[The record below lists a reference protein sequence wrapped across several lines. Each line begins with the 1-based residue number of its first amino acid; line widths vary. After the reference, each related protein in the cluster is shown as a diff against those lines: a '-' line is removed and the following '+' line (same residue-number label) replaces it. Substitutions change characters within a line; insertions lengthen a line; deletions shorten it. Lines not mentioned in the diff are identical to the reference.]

1 MNNQNAPLVSIIVP
15 VYKTELY
22 LRACLDSVYG
32 QTYKNFEVI
41 CIDDGSPDNSISILK
56 QFKQEH
62 ENFRYYSQNNQGL
75 SATRNNGIRLDKG
88 KYILPLD
95 SDDIL
100 DYDCLKKLVE
110 AVENGECDISTP
122 EIVYFYPDE
131 HLYHYLGAK
140 PTPCNMA
147 QSNYICCTSLFPK
160 SYFELYGGYDID
172 NFKKGMEDYDLW
184 CRYIENGKKIKRI
197 NTALFYY
204 RVKDET
210 ESMRLQFEKSGQM
223 KQYRKILYNKYSFVR
238 KYTSLRYIVYKQ
250 IVRYT
255 KRYFKYIYQKKLEAR
270 SHRYNGILFSK
281 IKLFSK
287 KF

>member
-75 SATRNNGIRLDKG
+75 SATRNNGIRLAKG

-131 HLYHYLGAK
+131 HLYHYLG
-140 PTPCNMA
+140 
-147 QSNYICCTSLFPK
+147 QSQLLVIWPNLTIYVVHRYFPK
-160 SYFELYGGYDID
+160 VILNFMVGMISIILKKEWKITICGVDILKME
-172 NFKKGMEDYDLW
+172 KK
-184 CRYIENGKKIKRI
+184 
-197 NTALFYY
+197 
-204 RVKDET
+204 
-210 ESMRLQFEKSGQM
+210 
-223 KQYRKILYNKYSFVR
+223 
-238 KYTSLRYIVYKQ
+238 
-250 IVRYT
+250 
-255 KRYFKYIYQKKLEAR
+255 
-270 SHRYNGILFSK
+270 
-281 IKLFSK
+281 
-287 KF
+287 

>member
-75 SATRNNGIRLDKG
+75 SATRNNGIRLAKG

-140 PTPCNMA
+140 PN
-147 QSNYICCTSLFPK
+147 SL
-160 SYFELYGGYDID
+160 
-172 NFKKGMEDYDLW
+172 
-184 CRYIENGKKIKRI
+184 
-197 NTALFYY
+197 
-204 RVKDET
+204 
-210 ESMRLQFEKSGQM
+210 
-223 KQYRKILYNKYSFVR
+223 
-238 KYTSLRYIVYKQ
+238 
-250 IVRYT
+250 
-255 KRYFKYIYQKKLEAR
+255 
-270 SHRYNGILFSK
+270 
-281 IKLFSK
+281 
-287 KF
+287 